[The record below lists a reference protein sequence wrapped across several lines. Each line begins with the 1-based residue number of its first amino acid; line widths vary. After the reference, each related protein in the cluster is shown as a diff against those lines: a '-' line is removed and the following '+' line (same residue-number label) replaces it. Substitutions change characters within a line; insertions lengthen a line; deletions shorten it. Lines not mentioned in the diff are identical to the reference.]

1 MDLTYP
7 QVRDLFTKIARN
19 GMTDYSKRTLPAR
32 RQVVVIKVD
41 EATGMKA
48 ELAALTHEMNM
59 LRAERQEKPVIIC
72 GLCEGEHYTD
82 QCHMAP

>member
-19 GMTDYSKRTLPAR
+19 RMTDYSERAFPVRK
-32 RQVVVIKVD
+32 QVTVLEVD

-48 ELAALTHEMNM
+48 QLAALTHEMIM
-59 LRAERQEKPVIIC
+59 LRAE
-72 GLCEGEHYTD
+72 
-82 QCHMAP
+82 